1 MSTTKPKRYS
11 PSKLLKYIEC
21 PAQYADLYGREW
33 EHRVKQE
40 PSAIPDA
47 GKIAH
52 KVLELAGK
60 RRIGKPLADREKV
73 TKKELLEL
81 LEIAL
86 RDPPDQSWKDPTLL
100 TPEVAESAARL
111 LSTPNCWKKVSFA
124 HTIEVE
130 RPFAQPISG
139 GPKFRSIL
147 QPFEL
152 TGIIDRIDEMPDG
165 RIKIVDY
172 KTGWS
177 VMSRAEAELDP
188 QVNMYLAAA
197 SRLFPDR
204 QVDIELHYLSR
215 GVRLGPIHHS
225 PSREEWLFPFIRAVV
240 YRITTWDKFPET
252 PGMPQCM
259 SCHRRSVCKSYESML
274 TGTMAPGNRTMAENL
289 ASYDLLSSIEKAAET
304 GKKTLRKVINQA
316 CSDAD
321 DGEVFGGEY
330 KARLTFKNKTEYT
343 DMRRT
348 SIAAARS
355 WLPMAKP
362 IEAPPIEEVKVE
374 PIVVQD
380 GLDELSKATKMNEE
394 LTKRHEDLVKKHN
407 EMLAEAAKL
416 RLTNERLQRAA
427 LEIRTAFDIA
437 CSIGKVQSGLVD
449 DFTESIPGT
458 EERAR
463 VCTAIES
470 TASNGG
476 YYSIDVERLS
486 NPFYDAEPSAE
497 EIALAVKQDA
507 LYAKKP
513 VAALTTTATTPVEA
527 PPTQE
532 TAPEATTLSAP
543 ALEVATNTAPSA
555 PVESSHPAQASAP
568 KEPPAE
574 VPVPEKP
581 AAKKGG
587 KAKAEAAKPEWAQPD
602 CVACGGSGRSSRGG
616 ECMACR
622 RKHELT
628 QKALQQQPDT
638 KPLEDN
644 AKPPVAVV
652 AQEPDPAPAQTP
664 AVPAPIML
672 ESATPPQEKPAEKP
686 PEPVVAAAAQSGLF
700 DQIIGDGSTSDDW

>member
-1 MSTTKPKRYS
+1 MSKPKRYS

-21 PAQYADLYGREW
+21 PAQYADLYGRGW
-33 EHRVKQE
+33 ENRIKQE

-86 RDPPDQSWKDPTLL
+86 REPPDESWKDPTLL

-111 LSTPNCWKKVSFA
+111 LATPNCWKKVSFT
-124 HTIEVE
+124 HTVEVE

-172 KTGWS
+172 KTGWA

-204 QVDIELHYLSR
+204 QVDIELHYLAR

-225 PSREEWLFPFIRAVV
+225 PEREEWLFPFIRAVV
-240 YRITTWDKFPET
+240 YRITNWDKFPET

-274 TGTMAPGNRTMAENL
+274 SGTMAPGNRTMAENL
-289 ASYDLLSSIEKAAET
+289 ASYDLLTSIEKAAET

-316 CSDAD
+316 CSDAE
-321 DGEVFGGEY
+321 DGEVFGGEF

-348 SIAAARS
+348 AIAAARAVM
-355 WLPMAKP
+355 PKAVPVERPPVEQIQIEP
-362 IEAPPIEEVKVE
+362 ITVSVE
-374 PIVVQD
+374 PNPFSGEV
-380 GLDELSKATKMNEE
+380 DELERTKKINEE
-394 LTKRHEDLVKKHN
+394 LTRRYEELVKKHN
-407 EMLAEAAKL
+407 EKAVEMDGLKQAS
-416 RLTNERLQRAA
+416 ERLQRAA
-427 LEIRTAFDIA
+427 VEIRTAFDIA
-437 CSIGKVQSGLVD
+437 CAIGKVQAGLVD
-449 DFTESIPGT
+449 DFAESIPST
-458 EERAR
+458 EDRAR

-476 YYSIDVERLS
+476 YYSIDVERLA
-486 NPFYDAEPSAE
+486 NPFYDPEPTAA
-497 EIALAVKQDA
+497 EIAMAEAQEA
-507 LYAKKP
+507 LYAKSAP
-513 VAALTTTATTPVEA
+513 QLATAAPTIAAAQPA
-527 PPTQE
+527 PPPSEVKPQEPAAAETEAKPEPSMSAVLAAGNTGQVEVTVAQE
-532 TAPEATTLSAP
+532 TAEKIA
-543 ALEVATNTAPSA
+543 
-555 PVESSHPAQASAP
+555 
-568 KEPPAE
+568 
-574 VPVPEKP
+574 EKP
-581 AAKKGG
+581 A
-587 KAKAEAAKPEWAQPD
+587 WAQPD
-602 CVACGGSGRSSRGG
+602 CVACSGTGMSSSGR
-616 ECMACR
+616 ECGPCHR
-622 RKHELT
+622 RHEQVQT
-628 QKALQQQPDT
+628 DAFRASMPKT
-638 KPLEDN
+638 
-644 AKPPVAVV
+644 
-652 AQEPDPAPAQTP
+652 EP
-664 AVPAPIML
+664 VPAPVAKQ
-672 ESATPPQEKPAEKP
+672 EEPASAATTTEKPAEKT
-686 PEPVVAAAAQSGLF
+686 PEPVAAASQSSLF
-700 DQIIGDGSTSDDW
+700 DGILGDGSTTADW